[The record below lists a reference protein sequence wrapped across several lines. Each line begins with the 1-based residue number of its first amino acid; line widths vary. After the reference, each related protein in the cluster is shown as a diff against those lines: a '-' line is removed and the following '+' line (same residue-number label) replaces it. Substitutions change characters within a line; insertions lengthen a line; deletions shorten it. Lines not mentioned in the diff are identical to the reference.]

1 VLYLSNKSSKKIE
14 IMKAIKTFKM
24 VNVSSYGKDIYETV
38 ILDNVS
44 ISDIKKK
51 YCEIAGSYLS
61 VIFDRNFNEN
71 SNHFTLPNS
80 YNTIHVYSK

>member
-1 VLYLSNKSSKKIE
+1 
-14 IMKAIKTFKM
+14 MKAIKTFKM